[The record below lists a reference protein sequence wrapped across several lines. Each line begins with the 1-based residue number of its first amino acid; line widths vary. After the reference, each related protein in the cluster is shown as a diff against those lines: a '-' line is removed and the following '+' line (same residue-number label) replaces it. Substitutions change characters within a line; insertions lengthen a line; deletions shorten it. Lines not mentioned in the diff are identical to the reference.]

1 MFVAMLVK
9 KSSDMKTITAPHPL
23 RHLPGLFLLILLFLS
38 SSAAAQDK
46 TVTQEVFDHDAAMET
61 FGFGADVSWLSQQES
76 WGTYYCNRAGKRADL
91 FDILQGDF
99 GINAVRFRVWVN
111 PSGGWS
117 GKQDVINLAKR
128 AHARGMKIMISF
140 HYSDTWADSGSQTIP
155 AQWTDH
161 SAEALAQNVYDHTLD
176 VLSGL
181 KKEGII
187 PRWVSLGNETK
198 YGMLYE
204 TGRTKTT
211 EGMKNFV
218 KFINAGAKAVK
229 EVSPDII
236 TIIHLSNGHDE
247 GTARNMFDNLDKYG
261 ANYDCIGLSCYPRW
275 SHIDIDTDAK
285 VSSAVNTYMNVLKNL
300 NKRFNKPIM
309 VMETGHYC
317 NQPYDANRFLAEFMK
332 ALIANKMLGCFYWEP
347 ESFDNSGYELGAWSS
362 KTHQGTIAMD
372 AFRGIKH
379 TRVDKYATLLTSQP
393 QDTTIYAPSDTVV
406 MKVFAQ
412 TPTTITTITSVD
424 FYLNG
429 KLHQSVPRSG
439 QSSSFVLEDDSL
451 PCGAYTFHAV
461 AHDSQGHSEGTDT
474 LSFLVG
480 TPTVFQEYA
489 DGFLGTSDPT
499 VTVAKKQKRYT
510 GQGYLPAAASRK
522 DTIYYSASF
531 PAAGTYTMYV
541 RYHSDEKRSM
551 MCRVGESSFILV
563 GQDGTQNRWTYTTK
577 AFTIEAPG
585 EYRIAIQGM
594 NKGYPDI
601 DFMAIESPAGV
612 ESVRYGST
620 TSVEDPSIPRTAD
633 HLTDLQ
639 GRRYPLSSGNLPK
652 GIYILGDGRKIVV
665 R

>member
-1 MFVAMLVK
+1 MNIKNVARCLCNAKCMLAYAFI
-9 KSSDMKTITAPHPL
+9 S
-23 RHLPGLFLLILLFLS
+23 LS
-38 SSAAAQDK
+38 SSLFSQDK
-46 TVTQEVFDHDAAMET
+46 TVTEVVFDHDANMET

-91 FDILQGDF
+91 LDILKDDF

-117 GKQDVINLAKR
+117 GKQDVINLSKR
-128 AHARGMKIMISF
+128 AHAKGMKIMISF
-140 HYSDTWADSGSQTIP
+140 HYSDTWADSGNQTIP

-161 SAEALAQNVYDHTLD
+161 SAEALARNVYDHTRD

-229 EVSPDII
+229 EISPDII

-247 GTARNMFDNLDKYG
+247 ATARNMFDNLEKYG

-285 VSSAVNTYMNVLKNL
+285 VKSAVNTYITVLKNL
-300 NKRFNKPIM
+300 NKRFGKPIM

-317 NQPYDANRFLAEFMK
+317 DQPYDANRFLADFMK
-332 ALIANKMLGCFYWEP
+332 ALISNNMLGCFYWEP
-347 ESFDNSGYELGAWSS
+347 ESFDNSGYNLGAWSS

-379 TRVDKYATLLTSQP
+379 TKVDKYATTIMSQP
-393 QDTTIYAPSDTVV
+393 QDTLIYSPTDTVE
-406 MKVFAQ
+406 MKVYAKS
-412 TPTTITTITSVD
+412 PTTVTSVTSVD
-424 FYLNG
+424 FYLND
-429 KLHQSVPRSG
+429 KLLQTISRNG
-439 QSSSFVLEDDSL
+439 QSSYFIL
-451 PCGAYTFHAV
+451 
-461 AHDSQGHSEGTDT
+461 QTDT
-474 LSFLVG
+474 LPRGAYAFHALANDDQGHRESTDTVSFMVG
-480 TPTVFQEYA
+480 HPTVFQENS
-489 DGFLGTSDPT
+489 DGFVGTSGTT
-499 VTVAKKQKRYT
+499 VTIEKKQRRYT
-510 GQGYLPAAASRK
+510 GEGYIPSSSARK
-522 DTIYYSASF
+522 DMIYWSADF

-541 RYHSDEKRSM
+541 RYHSTDKRSM
-551 MCRVGESSFILV
+551 QFHLGESSFIV
-563 GQDGTQNRWTYTTK
+563 TGQVTPQNRWAYSSK
-577 AFTIEAPG
+577 EFTVETPG
-585 EYRIAIQGM
+585 VQQISLQGLT
-594 NKGYPDI
+594 KGYPDI
-601 DFMAIESPAGV
+601 DFIAIESPEGI
-612 ESVRYGST
+612 ENVRYGDVTSIESAHLPT
-620 TSVEDPSIPRTAD
+620 TATMIS
-633 HLTDLQ
+633 DLQ
-639 GRRYPLSSGNLPK
+639 GRRYPSSSVLPR
-652 GIYILGDGRKIVV
+652 GIYILSDGSKKLV